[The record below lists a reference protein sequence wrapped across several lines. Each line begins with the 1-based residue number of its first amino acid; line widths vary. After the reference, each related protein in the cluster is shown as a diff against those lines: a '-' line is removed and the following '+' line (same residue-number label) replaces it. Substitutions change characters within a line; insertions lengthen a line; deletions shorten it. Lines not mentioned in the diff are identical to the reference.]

1 MLRQKPDRRETRTA
15 EKDKGTIFFKKIYPT
30 CCGTRKNT
38 YLSAL
43 TVLNNS
49 NLYAEAT
56 KSDSRYLNYLKH
68 ERQVLLSVT

>member
-1 MLRQKPDRRETRTA
+1 MLRKNRTGA
-15 EKDKGTIFFKKIYPT
+15 KCAQPRKAKVLHFSKKFTAT

-49 NLYAEAT
+49 NLYI
-56 KSDSRYLNYLKH
+56 
-68 ERQVLLSVT
+68 

>member
-1 MLRQKPDRRETRTA
+1 MLRQKLDRRETRTA
-15 EKDKGTIFFKKIYPT
+15 EKGKGTTFFKKFTAT

-49 NLYAEAT
+49 NLYI
-56 KSDSRYLNYLKH
+56 
-68 ERQVLLSVT
+68 